1 MHAAMARMK
10 SMTYVVVVK
19 MDGRGLNLK
28 WIILAAAMASL
39 VPGAALAQTT
49 PPPQSA
55 DSTARLDRRAGELI
69 AIFNGGGDV
78 AATFAP
84 EFLAQI
90 PEAQIRA
97 IAVQLTAQL
106 GKAVKAASLKPAG
119 ASRAA
124 LVIGFE
130 KGTATMQVALDPG
143 PTGKI
148 AGLRITGTQ
157 TAAVAGIATLADL
170 AAAFATLPGQAGF
183 VVADLAPKAAPLA
196 ALAPDRPLAIGST
209 FKLVILAELVRAI
222 DAGTRKWDDAIPLDG
237 TELPAGGFNQ
247 LPKGTTVP
255 LRALAEAMIKVSDN
269 SATDV
274 LIRTLG
280 RQKVEAMQAQVGIKA
295 PAANLP
301 FLTTMEL
308 FKLKGVAQG
317 ALGRR
322 YLALEVEGKR
332 KLLAGE
338 VATTPG
344 SAIGALFADGKPVL
358 TDQLEWFAS
367 PADLARVMA
376 WLDAHRTTA
385 GGKEALRIL
394 AINPGPA
401 AALAKRFAYVGYK
414 GGSEPG
420 VVSMTVL
427 VRDKQDRARVVSAS
441 WNNPAAGVDEMT
453 LAALVSR
460 AVELLDKP

>member
-1 MHAAMARMK
+1 MK
-10 SMTYVVVVK
+10 
-19 MDGRGLNLK
+19 G
-28 WIILAAAMASL
+28 ILIAAAMASL
-39 VPGAALAQTT
+39 VPAAALAQTT
-49 PPPQSA
+49 PPPPA
-55 DSTARLDRRAGELI
+55 ESTAMLASRAAELI

-97 IAVQLTAQL
+97 IATQLTGQL
-106 GKAVKAASLKPAG
+106 GKAVKVASLKPAG

-143 PTGKI
+143 PTAKI
-148 AGLRITGTQ
+148 AGLRITGSQ
-157 TAAVAGIATLADL
+157 TAAVAGIATFADV
-170 AAAFATLPGQAGF
+170 AAAFRALPGQTGF

-196 ALAPDRPLAIGST
+196 ALEADRPLAIGST

-222 DAGTRKWDDAIPLDG
+222 DAGERKWDDATTLDG
-237 TELPAGGFNQ
+237 AELPAGGFNQ

-280 RQKVEAMQAQVGIKA
+280 REKIEAMQARVGIKA
-295 PAANLP
+295 PAANVPL
-301 FLTTMEL
+301 LTTMEL
-308 FKLKGVAQG
+308 FKLKGVGQA

-322 YLALEVEGKR
+322 YLALDLKAKR

-344 SAIGALFADGKPVL
+344 SAVGALFADGKPVL
-358 TDQLEWFAS
+358 IDRLEWFAS
-367 PADLARVMA
+367 PADLARTMA

-394 AINPGPA
+394 AINLGPA

-441 WNNPAAGVDEMT
+441 WNNPAAAVDEMT

>member
-1 MHAAMARMK
+1 MK
-10 SMTYVVVVK
+10 
-19 MDGRGLNLK
+19 G
-28 WIILAAAMASL
+28 ILIAAAMASL
-39 VPGAALAQTT
+39 VPTAALAQTT
-49 PPPQSA
+49 PPPPA
-55 DSTARLDRRAGELI
+55 ESTAMLASRAAELI

-97 IAVQLTAQL
+97 IATQLTGQL
-106 GKAVKAASLKPAG
+106 GKAVKVASLKPAG

-143 PTGKI
+143 PTAKI
-148 AGLRITGTQ
+148 AGLRITGSQ
-157 TAAVAGIATLADL
+157 TAAVAGIATFADV
-170 AAAFATLPGQAGF
+170 AAAFRALPGQTGF

-196 ALAPDRPLAIGST
+196 ALEADRPLAIGST

-222 DAGTRKWDDAIPLDG
+222 DAGERKWDDATTLDG
-237 TELPAGGFNQ
+237 AELPAGGFNQ

-280 RQKVEAMQAQVGIKA
+280 REKIEAMQARVGIKA
-295 PAANLP
+295 PAANVPL
-301 FLTTMEL
+301 LTTMEL
-308 FKLKGVAQG
+308 FKLKGVGQA

-322 YLALEVEGKR
+322 YLALDLKAKR

-344 SAIGALFADGKPVL
+344 SAVGALFADGKPVL
-358 TDQLEWFAS
+358 IDRLEWFAS
-367 PADLARVMA
+367 PADLARTMA

-394 AINPGPA
+394 AINLGPA

-441 WNNPAAGVDEMT
+441 WNNPAAAVDEMT

>member
-1 MHAAMARMK
+1 MKGIIMAVAMV
-10 SMTYVVVVK
+10 S
-19 MDGRGLNLK
+19 
-28 WIILAAAMASL
+28 I
-39 VPGAALAQTT
+39 VPAAALAQQT

-55 DSTARLDRRAGELI
+55 EAVVMLDRRAAELI

-97 IAVQLTAQL
+97 IAGQLTGQL
-106 GKAVKAASLKPAG
+106 GKAVKVASLKPAG
-119 ASRAA
+119 ASRAV

-143 PTGKI
+143 PTAKI
-148 AGLRITGTQ
+148 AGLGITGTQ
-157 TAAVAGIATLADL
+157 SAAVAGIATLADV
-170 AAAFATLPGQAGF
+170 AAAFGALPGQTGF
-183 VVADLAPKAAPLA
+183 VVADLSPKSAPLA
-196 ALAPDRPLAIGST
+196 ALQADKPLAIGST

-222 DAGTRKWDDAIPLDG
+222 DAGERKWDESITLDG

-269 SATDV
+269 SATDL
-274 LIRTLG
+274 LIRVLG
-280 RQKVEAMQAQVGIKA
+280 RGKIEAMQAKVGIKA
-295 PAANLP
+295 PAANVP

-308 FKLKGVAQG
+308 FKLKGVGQG

-322 YLALEVEGKR
+322 YLALDLKGKR

-338 VATTPG
+338 VAATPG
-344 SAIGALFADGKPVL
+344 SAVGALFADGKPVL
-358 TDQLEWFAS
+358 IDQLEWFAS
-367 PADLARVMA
+367 PADLARAMQ
-376 WLDAHRTTA
+376 WIDAHRTTA

-401 AALAKRFAYVGYK
+401 APFAKRFAYVGYK

-427 VRDKQDRARVVSAS
+427 VRDKQGQGQERARVVSAS
-441 WNNPAAGVDEMT
+441 WNNPAAAVDEMT

>member
-1 MHAAMARMK
+1 MK
-10 SMTYVVVVK
+10 RIV
-19 MDGRGLNLK
+19 
-28 WIILAAAMASL
+28 LAAALASL
-39 VPGAALAQTT
+39 VPATALAQIPLT
-49 PPPQSA
+49 PPA
-55 DSTARLDRRAGELI
+55 ESTAMLASRAAELI

-90 PEAQIRA
+90 PEAQIRG
-97 IAVQLTAQL
+97 IAGQLTGQL
-106 GKAVKAASLKPAG
+106 GKAIKVASLKPAG
-119 ASRAA
+119 ATRAV

-148 AGLRITGTQ
+148 AGLGITGTQ
-157 TAAVAGIATLADL
+157 TAAVAGIATLADV
-170 AAAFATLPGQAGF
+170 AAAFRALPGQTGF

-196 ALAPDRPLAIGST
+196 ALEAERPLAIGST

-222 DAGTRKWDDAIPLDG
+222 DAGTRKWVDAIILDG

-247 LPKGTTVP
+247 MPKGSTVP

-280 RQKVEAMQAQVGIKA
+280 REKIEAMQAKVGIKA
-295 PAANLP
+295 PAANVP

-308 FKLKGVAQG
+308 FKLKGVGQG

-322 YLALEVEGKR
+322 YLALDLKAKR

-338 VATTPG
+338 VAKTPG

-358 TDQLEWFAS
+358 IDRLEWFAS
-367 PADLARVMA
+367 PTDLARTMQ
-376 WLDAHRTTA
+376 WLDAHRTTV
-385 GGKEALRIL
+385 GGKEAMRIL
-394 AINPGPA
+394 AINPGVAPG
-401 AALAKRFAYVGYK
+401 LAKKFAYVGYK

-420 VVSMTVL
+420 VMSMTVL
-427 VRDKQDRARVVSAS
+427 VRDKSDKARVVSAS
-441 WNNPAAGVDEMT
+441 WNNPAAAVDE
-453 LAALVSR
+453 LNFAALITR
-460 AVELLDKP
+460 AVELLSL

>member
-1 MHAAMARMK
+1 M
-10 SMTYVVVVK
+10 
-19 MDGRGLNLK
+19 RG
-28 WIILAAAMASL
+28 IILAAAMASL
-39 VPGAALAQTT
+39 VPAAALAQPAV
-49 PPPQSA
+49 PPPA
-55 DSTARLDRRAGELI
+55 ESTAMLDRRAAELI

-97 IAVQLTAQL
+97 IATQLTGQL
-106 GKAVKAASLKPAG
+106 GKAVKVASVKPAG
-119 ASRAA
+119 ATRAV

-130 KGTATMQVALDPG
+130 KGSATMQVALDPG

-148 AGLRITGTQ
+148 AGLGITGTQ
-157 TAAVAGIATLADL
+157 TAAVAGIATLADV
-170 AAAFATLPGQAGF
+170 AAAFRALPGQTGF
-183 VVADLAPKAAPLA
+183 VVADLTPKAAPLA
-196 ALAPDRPLAIGST
+196 ALQADRPLAIGST
-209 FKLVILAELVRAI
+209 FKLVILAELVRTI
-222 DAGTRKWDDAIPLDG
+222 DAGARKWDDAITLDG

-269 SATDV
+269 SATDI

-280 RQKVEAMQAQVGIKA
+280 RQKIEAMQAKVGIKA
-295 PAANLP
+295 PAVNVP

-322 YLALEVEGKR
+322 YLALDLKGKR

-338 VATTPG
+338 VAAAPG
-344 SAIGALFADGKPVL
+344 SAVGALFADGKPVL
-358 TDQLEWFAS
+358 VDRLEWFAS
-367 PADLARVMA
+367 PADLARTMQ

-385 GGKEALRIL
+385 GGKEAMRML
-394 AINPGPA
+394 AINPGVG

-420 VVSMTVL
+420 VMSMTAL
-427 VRDKQDRARVVSAS
+427 VRDSAGNARVVSAS
-441 WNNPAAGVDEMT
+441 WNNLAAAVDELT
-453 LAALVSR
+453 FAALVTR
-460 AVELLDKP
+460 AVELLSP